1 MTEAPHTVKS
11 YEEELKNLNS
21 NIIKMGGFCE
31 EALGKAI
38 QAITTRNS
46 DNAEAVIKDDEKIGE
61 SIFTFKKE
69 ENKFIVKNTTNFE
82 VKLLGVTVFSINSR
96 GTEEYIGDQLI
107 SFNSETF
114 QNNKRKY
121 VNLIFDEKKEKFII
135 DGSSYKGEADKENI
149 IGHWWNHRILQ
160 TETQISPLSGSVKKQ
175 NIEFLGKEKIKLY
188 NKEYDVEHFRLF
200 STNPNLSD
208 DKKLNFEIWY
218 DKKKALIIK
227 VAYKRMG
234 LWEYRLKKI
243 Q

>member
-1 MTEAPHTVKS
+1 MRKFLVILLVLSPLFLQAHTDH
-11 YEEELKNLNS
+11 YKNYS
-21 NIIKMGGFCE
+21 NIKMEIF
-31 EALGKAI
+31 
-38 QAITTRNS
+38 
-46 DNAEAVIKDDEKIGE
+46 KDDEKIGE

-69 ENKFIVKNTTNFE
+69 ENKFIVKNKTNFN

-135 DGSSYKGEADKENI
+135 DGSSYKGEADRENI

-200 STNPNLSD
+200 STDPNLSD

>member
-1 MTEAPHTVKS
+1 MRKFLVILLVLSPLFLQAHTDH
-11 YEEELKNLNS
+11 YKNYK
-21 NIIKMGGFCE
+21 NIEMEIF
-31 EALGKAI
+31 
-38 QAITTRNS
+38 
-46 DNAEAVIKDDEKIGE
+46 KDDEKIGE

-69 ENKFIVKNTTNFE
+69 ENKFIVRNTTNFE
-82 VKLLGVTVFSINSR
+82 VKFLGVTVFSINSR

-200 STNPNLSD
+200 STNPNLPD

-243 Q
+243 K

>member
-1 MTEAPHTVKS
+1 MRNFLVLLLVLSPLFLQAHTDHYKNHS
-11 YEEELKNLNS
+11 YIEME
-21 NIIKMGGFCE
+21 IF
-31 EALGKAI
+31 
-38 QAITTRNS
+38 
-46 DNAEAVIKDDEKIGE
+46 KDDEKIGE

-69 ENKFIVKNTTNFE
+69 ENKFIVKNKTNFN

-135 DGSSYKGEADKENI
+135 DGSSYKGEADRENI

>member
-1 MTEAPHTVKS
+1 MRKFLVILLVLSPLFLQAHTDH
-11 YEEELKNLNS
+11 YKNYS
-21 NIIKMGGFCE
+21 KIEFEIFK
-31 EALGKAI
+31 
-38 QAITTRNS
+38 
-46 DNAEAVIKDDEKIGE
+46 DNEKIGE

-69 ENKFIVKNTTNFE
+69 ENKFIVKNKTNFN

-175 NIEFLGKEKIKLY
+175 TIEFLGKKKINLY
-188 NKEYDVEHFRLF
+188 NKEYNVEHFRLF
-200 STNPNLSD
+200 STDPNLPD

>member
-1 MTEAPHTVKS
+1 MRKLLLILLVLSSSFLQAHTDH
-11 YEEELKNLNS
+11 YKNYS
-21 NIIKMGGFCE
+21 KIEMEIFK
-31 EALGKAI
+31 
-38 QAITTRNS
+38 
-46 DNAEAVIKDDEKIGE
+46 DNEKIGE
-61 SIFTFKKE
+61 SIFTLKKE
-69 ENKFIVKNTTNFE
+69 ENKFIVENKTNFK

-96 GTEEYIGDQLI
+96 GTEEYIGDQLV

-114 QNNKRKY
+114 QNDKRKY
-121 VNLIFDEKKEKFII
+121 VHLIFDEKKEKFII

-149 IGHWWNHRILQ
+149 IGNWWNHKILQ

-175 NIEFLGKEKIKLY
+175 NIEFLGKEKIKIY

-200 STNPNLSD
+200 STNSNLPE
-208 DKKLNFEIWY
+208 DKKLDFEIWY

-227 VAYKRMG
+227 VTYKRLG

>member
-1 MTEAPHTVKS
+1 MRKFLVILLVLSPLFLQAHTDH
-11 YEEELKNLNS
+11 YKNYLN
-21 NIIKMGGFCE
+21 IEMEIF
-31 EALGKAI
+31 
-38 QAITTRNS
+38 
-46 DNAEAVIKDDEKIGE
+46 KDDEKIGE

-69 ENKFIVKNTTNFE
+69 ENKFIVKNITNFK
-82 VKLLGVTVFSINSR
+82 VKLLGVTVFSINSK

-200 STNPNLSD
+200 STNPNLPD

>member
-1 MTEAPHTVKS
+1 MRKFLVILLVLSPLFLQAHTDH
-11 YEEELKNLNS
+11 YKNYS
-21 NIIKMGGFCE
+21 NIVMEIF
-31 EALGKAI
+31 
-38 QAITTRNS
+38 
-46 DNAEAVIKDDEKIGE
+46 KDDEKIGE

-69 ENKFIVKNTTNFE
+69 ENKFIVKNRTNFN
-82 VKLLGVTVFSINSR
+82 VKLLGVTVFSISSR

-114 QNNKRKY
+114 QNHNRKY

-135 DGSSYKGEADKENI
+135 DGSSYKGEADRENI

-160 TETQISPLSGSVKKQ
+160 TETQIIPLSGSVKKQ

-200 STNPNLSD
+200 STNPNLPD